1 MEWNPRT
8 YIQHRCWSITP
19 LICHDHSPLSCSQH
33 TSIVSHRWL
42 LPGLLY
48 TNRLCVCVQ
57 ADAAVL
63 HATRGLQEVIAGQED
78 QIQRLKHAAANSQ
91 PAVQQVSQAYR
102 LLHAMKIE
110 RSADGHSI
118 AALSREVKCLLVH
131 KHPSLAVGKL

>member
-1 MEWNPRT
+1 MAVAWPAVH
-8 YIQHRCWSITP
+8 Q
-19 LICHDHSPLSCSQH
+19 
-33 TSIVSHRWL
+33 SHV
-42 LPGLLY
+42 
-48 TNRLCVCVQ
+48 CVCVQ

-78 QIQRLKHAAANSQ
+78 QIQRLKHAANSQ

-102 LLHAMKIE
+102 PLHAMKIE
-110 RSADGHSI
+110 RSADRHSI